1 MSESIIDAILKLKQK
16 CRIEEE
22 IGNAHGLT
30 PRQMSCILALGDG
43 ETMSA
48 SELSFR
54 LGLSPSRGSRVIGG
68 LRKKGYL
75 DLVRDE
81 ADKRYVMIS
90 LSGEGTACLKE
101 LEREKSLCEARLL
114 EQLDADQ
121 AEEIARHLMT
131 LVSVL

>member
-22 IGNAHGLT
+22 IGNVHGLT
-30 PRQMSCILALGDG
+30 PRQISCILALGDG

-68 LRKKGYL
+68 LHKKGYL
-75 DLVRDE
+75 DLVHDE
-81 ADKRYVMIS
+81 ADKRYRS
-90 LSGEGTACLKE
+90 EERRAGKE
-101 LEREKSLCEARLL
+101 CRSRWSPY
-114 EQLDADQ
+114 
-121 AEEIARHLMT
+121 H
-131 LVSVL
+131 